1 VPQRPLSK
9 PSTPDDF
16 AAKAAWRP
24 GQERARA
31 EYELSFDR
39 AIAQM
44 DHERTCGSCQKY
56 ALPSQTSDRYG
67 QPCPVGRRFHAQ
79 ILGGGAQDF
88 SRRRDNLRVA
98 S

>member
-1 VPQRPLSK
+1 MTHPPLS
-9 PSTPDDF
+9 SDLTPGDDF
-16 AAKAAWRP
+16 LAKAAWQP
-24 GQERARA
+24 GHERERA

-67 QPCPVGRRFHAQ
+67 QPCPIGRRFHAQ
-79 ILGGGAQDF
+79 PFGGNQ
-88 SRRRDNLRVA
+88 LRVA